1 MEEEIYY
8 KGYRILIKPD
18 EFAGSPD
25 SWSDD
30 GLFLIYNHRDF
41 CIRKTGFD
49 PEDIYNNPEEYSD
62 FYIFP
67 VEAYIHS
74 GVRLSLFNG
83 AKTCRW
89 DSSVSGYVIADKNEF
104 TEDAAVKA
112 AEGLIEYW
120 NDYLS
125 EYVWGY
131 IVEKPETIY
140 SISKEKFDRL
150 LFENDLANLEQEFH
164 VEDTWEYIDSCWG
177 FYGDPEKSGCIG
189 EAKHFIDYL
198 INKDGKS

>member
-8 KGYRILIKPD
+8 KDYRILIKPD
-18 EFAGSPD
+18 EFADSPD
-25 SWSDD
+25 DWSDD
-30 GLFLIYNHRDF
+30 SLFLVYGHRSF
-41 CIRKTGFD
+41 SVNREGFD
-49 PEDIYNNPEEYSD
+49 PENIYSNPEEYSD

-83 AKTCRW
+83 TKTCIF
-89 DSSVSGYVIADKNEF
+89 DSSISGYVIADKNEF
-104 TEDAAVKA
+104 TEDAAVKI
-112 AEGLIEYW
+112 AESLIEDW
-120 NDYLS
+120 NNYLS
-125 EYVWGY
+125 GNVYGY

-164 VEDTWEYIDSCWG
+164 VEHTWEEIDSCWG
-177 FYGDPEKSGCIG
+177 FYGDPEKSGCID
-189 EAKHFIDYL
+189 EARRFIDYL